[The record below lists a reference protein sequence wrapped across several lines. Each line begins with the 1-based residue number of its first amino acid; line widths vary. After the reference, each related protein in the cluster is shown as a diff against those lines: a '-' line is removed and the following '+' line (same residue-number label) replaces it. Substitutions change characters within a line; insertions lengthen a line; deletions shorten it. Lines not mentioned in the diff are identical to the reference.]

1 MHLLPVLFRRKVLL
15 AVALLDLLILA
26 AAWRWHRDVA
36 PSRVVDRV
44 GIISAAEQRN
54 YNWFLEQ
61 MHRESGIDLRI
72 VLVPTVGN
80 STPEQF
86 ALATMRQLG
95 IGQGTGR
102 RGLLIVYDTLAR
114 TMRVEIGPKL
124 EGILPDAFVGY
135 LVREHLDP
143 FFNEGSPDLGL
154 RTTLFM
160 IHWRVRMARLGEEY
174 DPSFEEY
181 VRDVRRLA
189 AGGGASA
196 RLLASGS
203 RAGFINRYAD
213 SAAKAFFRPQPTVEE
228 AYRRHLEWLALG
240 GGQVNVPL
248 FTKESHQ
255 FLERL
260 PLSPAF
266 NAYLLATEYGRSYA
280 IDQRGD
286 LAMLYYTDDP
296 FLSPKF
302 FRRTPAGWQMDV
314 WAEVINS
321 QETVGLAYTWR
332 LIVSGDEFSWA
343 FADRYV
349 EMKVPGATQYFRVAG
364 GDNRTLPIGS
374 ARLPVASEEVVPR
387 SRGPQ
392 PVTSS
397 GPPQP
402 LQWIPV
408 DAAAARIQAARGRPA
423 VVLLYGIWNDQTLDA
438 MPAIVGAA
446 ERCRSAGA
454 EILAFHTDQE
464 WRAVSQLP
472 GRLAAQG
479 APWPPLQL
487 RQWPS
492 GHLSATMEPLGI
504 RIEKSWL
511 PPFVAVLDRNGLV
524 VWQEQGVTRW
534 DAVPCGT

>member
-1 MHLLPVLFRRKVLL
+1 MTIRRKVLL

-26 AAWRWHRDVA
+26 AAWRWHRDVE
-36 PSRVVDRV
+36 PNRVVDRV
-44 GIISAAEQRN
+44 GLISAAEQRS
-54 YNWFLEQ
+54 YNFFLEQ

-86 ALATMRQLG
+86 ALATMRELG
-95 IGQGTGR
+95 IGQGSGR
-102 RGLLIVYDTLAR
+102 RGLLIVYDALAR
-114 TMRVEIGPKL
+114 TMRVETGPKL

-135 LVREHLDP
+135 LMREHLDP
-143 FFNEGSPDLGL
+143 FFKDGSPDLGL

-174 DPSFEEY
+174 DPSFEAY

-196 RLLASGS
+196 RMLASGS
-203 RAGFINRYAD
+203 RTGFINRWAD

-240 GGQVNVPL
+240 GGQVDVPL
-248 FTKESHQ
+248 FTKESQQ
-255 FLERL
+255 FYERL

-266 NAYLLATEYGRSYA
+266 NAYILATEYGRSFA
-280 IDQRGD
+280 IDERGA
-286 LAMLYYTDDP
+286 LAMLFYTDDP
-296 FLSPKF
+296 LLSPKF

-321 QETVGLAYTWR
+321 QETVGFAYTWR

-343 FADRYV
+343 FADRYM
-349 EMKVPGATQYFRVAG
+349 EMKVPDITDYFRVAG

-374 ARLPVASEEVVPR
+374 ARLPVASEEVMPQ

-392 PVTSS
+392 PAISR
-397 GPPQP
+397 GPGVPS
-402 LQWIPV
+402 LQWITV
-408 DAAAARIQAARGRPA
+408 DDAAARIRAARGHPA
-423 VVLLYGIWNDQTLDA
+423 VVLLYAIWNDQALDA
-438 MPAIVGAA
+438 MPAIVRAA

-454 EILAFHTDQE
+454 EILAFQTDQE

-472 GRLAAQG
+472 GRLAAER
-479 APWPPLQL
+479 APWPPLQI

-492 GHLSATMEPLGI
+492 GHFAATMGPLGI
-504 RIEKSWL
+504 GIGKSSFL
-511 PPFVAVLDRNGLV
+511 PPLVAVFDRNGSV

>member
-1 MHLLPVLFRRKVLL
+1 MPFRRKLLL

-36 PSRVVDRV
+36 PRRVVDRV

-54 YNWFLEQ
+54 YNRFLEQ

-72 VLVPTVGN
+72 VLVPTVGT

-86 ALATMRQLG
+86 ALTTMRELG
-95 IGQGTGR
+95 IGQGTGS

-154 RTTLFM
+154 RITLFM

-196 RLLASGS
+196 QLLASGS

-248 FTKESHQ
+248 FTKESHR

-260 PLSPAF
+260 PLSPAA

-321 QETVGLAYTWR
+321 QETVGFGYTWR

-349 EMKVPGATQYFRVAG
+349 EMKVPGVTQYFRVAG
-364 GDNRTLPIGS
+364 GDNRTLPIRG
-374 ARLPVASEEVVPR
+374 ARLPVASELVPR
-387 SRGPQ
+387 SRRPR

-397 GPPQP
+397 GPALPP
-402 LQWIPV
+402 LQWITV
-408 DAAAARIQAARGRPA
+408 DTAAARIRTARGRPA
-423 VVLLYGIWNDQTLDA
+423 VVLLYGTWNDQTLNA
-438 MPAIVGAA
+438 MPAIVRAA

-454 EILAFHTDQE
+454 EFLAFHTDQG
-464 WRAVSQLP
+464 WQAVSELP
-472 GRLAAQG
+472 GLLAAKG

-487 RQWPS
+487 RQWLS
-492 GHLSATMEPLGI
+492 GHLGATMEPLGI
-504 RIEKSWL
+504 RIEKSWR

>member
-1 MHLLPVLFRRKVLL
+1 VTLRRKVLL

-26 AAWRWHRDVA
+26 AAWRWHRDVE
-36 PSRVVDRV
+36 PNRVVDRI
-44 GIISAAEQRN
+44 GIISTAEQRS
-54 YNWFLEQ
+54 YNFFLEQ
-61 MHRESGIDLRI
+61 MHRESEIDIRI

-86 ALATMRQLG
+86 ALATMRELG
-95 IGQGTGR
+95 IGQGSGR
-102 RGLLIVYDTLAR
+102 RGLLIVYDALAR
-114 TMRVEIGPKL
+114 TMRVETGPKL

-135 LVREHLDP
+135 LMREHLDP
-143 FFNEGSPDLGL
+143 FFKDGNPDLGL

-196 RLLASGS
+196 RMLASGS
-203 RAGFINRYAD
+203 RTGFINRWAD

-240 GGQVNVPL
+240 GGQVDVPL
-248 FTKESHQ
+248 FTKESQQ
-255 FLERL
+255 FYERL

-266 NAYLLATEYGRSYA
+266 NAYILATEYGRSFA

-286 LAMLYYTDDP
+286 LAMLFYTDDP
-296 FLSPKF
+296 L
-302 FRRTPAGWQMDV
+302 
-314 WAEVINS
+314 
-321 QETVGLAYTWR
+321 
-332 LIVSGDEFSWA
+332 
-343 FADRYV
+343 
-349 EMKVPGATQYFRVAG
+349 

-374 ARLPVASEEVVPR
+374 ARMPVASEEVMPR
-387 SRGPQ
+387 SRGPE
-392 PVTSS
+392 PAISR
-397 GPPQP
+397 GPGVQS
-402 LQWIPV
+402 LQWITV
-408 DAAAARIQAARGRPA
+408 DAAAARIRAARGRPA
-423 VVLLYGIWNDQTLDA
+423 VVLLYDIWNDQALDA
-438 MPAIVGAA
+438 MPAIVRAA

-454 EILAFHTDQE
+454 EILAFQTDQE

-472 GRLAAQG
+472 GRLAAER
-479 APWPPLQL
+479 APWPPLQI

-492 GHLSATMEPLGI
+492 GHFAATMGPLGI
-504 RIEKSWL
+504 GIGKSSFL
-511 PPFVAVLDRNGLV
+511 PPLVAVLDRNGSV